1 MDPSS
6 RKRRWVLSYVVAN
19 SGPPPVPSVR
29 PASGPQ
35 SRLKP
40 LASYNA
46 LFVRTGIGRLER
58 LRPHMTEKP
67 SRRRA
72 GSSADSS
79 RASSD
84 ARLAT
89 LDLAPDSLAFAL
101 DAAAQ
106 AVGAVR
112 VGSALP
118 AALQTVIAAT
128 HAAVS
133 RGATQ
138 DIAYR
143 TLRRLAVADAL
154 LAKLVRKAPPPH
166 VSNVMA
172 CAFALLVD
180 DEAHAAYTPFT
191 VVDQAV
197 NAIAA
202 RREFAF
208 AKGLVN
214 AVLRSFL
221 REREALLAEVRSNP
235 VARFNYPA
243 WWIDAVK
250 RGQPDE
256 WENILDAGNRQG
268 PLTLRVNARRM
279 SVAQYLDVLKAEQ
292 IEAEAAGIHAVRL
305 KTPMAVDKIPGFA
318 DGVVSVQDAGA
329 QLAAQLLNAR
339 DGMRVLDACA
349 APGGKTGHV
358 LELANVELIAVESDP
373 VRARRIGENLQRLN
387 VHAEIRVGDAG
398 EPSGWSDGD
407 PFDRILADVPCS
419 ASGIV
424 RRHPDI
430 RWLRRPTDIAALVEE
445 QRRILSAL
453 WPLVATGGEL
463 LYVTCSI
470 FPEEGELQA
479 QWFGE
484 VHEDAVRLDAPGQL
498 LPTASRTGAAGSQVS
513 PDPVT
518 NSLTDNSGEAQRTRS
533 TSTRDAEASA
543 DHDGFFY
550 ARFQKR

>member
-1 MDPSS
+1 
-6 RKRRWVLSYVVAN
+6 
-19 SGPPPVPSVR
+19 
-29 PASGPQ
+29 
-35 SRLKP
+35 
-40 LASYNA
+40 
-46 LFVRTGIGRLER
+46 VRTGIGRLER
-58 LRPHMTEKP
+58 FCPNMTEKP

-72 GSSADSS
+72 GSSAESS

-89 LDLAPDSLAFAL
+89 LQIAPDSLAFAL

-112 VGSALP
+112 AGSALP

-128 HAAVS
+128 HVS

-143 TLRRLAVADAL
+143 TLRRLAIADAL
-154 LAKLVRKAPPPH
+154 LARLLRKAPPPH

-191 VVDQAV
+191 IVDQAV

-202 RREFAF
+202 RREFEF

-214 AVLRSFL
+214 AVLRTFL
-221 REREALLAEVRSNP
+221 RDRETLLTEVQRNP
-235 VARFNYPA
+235 VARYNYPA
-243 WWIDAVK
+243 WWIDAVR

-256 WENILDAGNRQG
+256 WEHILDAGNRQG

-279 SVAQYLDVLKAEQ
+279 SVEQYLDVLNTEHV
-292 IEAEAAGIHAVRL
+292 EAEVVGLHAVRL
-305 KTPMAVDKIPGFA
+305 KTPVTVDKIPGFA

-329 QLAAQLLNAR
+329 QLAAQLLNVR

-358 LELANVELIAVESDP
+358 LELANVELIAVESDAG
-373 VRARRIGENLQRLN
+373 RARRIGENLRRLN
-387 VHAEIRVGDAG
+387 VQAEIRVGDAG
-398 EPSGWSDGD
+398 NPADWSDGD

-430 RWLRRPTDIAALVEE
+430 RWLRRPSDIAALVEE
-445 QRRILSAL
+445 QRRILAAL
-453 WPLVATGGEL
+453 WPLLAIGGEL

-498 LPTASRTGAAGSQVS
+498 LPTASHASTAALQGS

-533 TSTRDAEASA
+533 TSKRDTEAFA

>member
-1 MDPSS
+1 
-6 RKRRWVLSYVVAN
+6 
-19 SGPPPVPSVR
+19 
-29 PASGPQ
+29 
-35 SRLKP
+35 
-40 LASYNA
+40 
-46 LFVRTGIGRLER
+46 
-58 LRPHMTEKP
+58 MTDKP

-72 GSSADSS
+72 PSPADN
-79 RASSD
+79 
-84 ARLAT
+84 ARTSFDDRLST
-89 LDLAPDSLAFAL
+89 LHLAPDSLAFAL
-101 DAAAQ
+101 DSAAQ
-106 AVGAVR
+106 VLGAVR
-112 VGSALP
+112 AGSALP
-118 AALQTVIAAT
+118 AALQTVIAAAN
-128 HAAVS
+128 AAAS

-143 TLRRLAVADAL
+143 TLRRLGVAEAL
-154 LAKLVRKAPPPH
+154 LGKLVKKLPPPH
-166 VSNVMA
+166 VANVLT

-180 DEAHAAYTPFT
+180 DEADAAYTPFT

-197 NAIAA
+197 GAIAA
-202 RREFAF
+202 HREYGF

-221 REREALLAEVRSNP
+221 REREALLADVRQDP
-235 VARFNYPA
+235 VARWNYPA

-250 RGQPDE
+250 RSHPDA
-256 WENILDAGNRQG
+256 WESILEGGNRQG
-268 PLTLRVNARRM
+268 PLTLRVNARRA
-279 SVAQYLDVLKAEQ
+279 SVGEYLATLAAEH
-292 IEAEAAGIHAVRL
+292 IEAEAVGLQAVRL

-329 QLAAQLLNAR
+329 QLAAQLLGAT

-358 LELANVELIAVESDP
+358 LELAKVELIALESDAA
-373 VRARRIGENLQRLN
+373 RARRIGENLQRLN
-387 VHAEIRVGDAG
+387 LTAEIRVGDAG
-398 EPSGWSDGD
+398 DPAAWSDGD

-430 RWLRRPTDIAALVEE
+430 RWLRRPSDIPALVDE

-453 WPLVATGGEL
+453 WPLVANGGEL

-479 QWFGE
+479 QWFGAA
-484 VHEDAVRLDAPGQL
+484 HEDAVRLDAPGQL
-498 LPTASRTGAAGSQVS
+498 MPTAYRASTGAPHDS
-513 PDPVT
+513 PDEST
-518 NSLTDNSGEAQRTRS
+518 GTSGETQRTRS
-533 TSTRDAEASA
+533 LANQDAEPFA

>member
-1 MDPSS
+1 MS
-6 RKRRWVLSYVVAN
+6 
-19 SGPPPVPSVR
+19 
-29 PASGPQ
+29 
-35 SRLKP
+35 
-40 LASYNA
+40 
-46 LFVRTGIGRLER
+46 FVRTGVGRFER
-58 LRPHMTEKP
+58 HHYDMTDQL

-72 GSSADSS
+72 ASSADS
-79 RASSD
+79 RRTSSD
-84 ARLAT
+84 ARLAA
-89 LDLAPDSLAFAL
+89 LPLAPDSLAFAL

-112 VGSALP
+112 AGSALP
-118 AALQTVIAAT
+118 AALQSVIADV
-128 HAAVS
+128 HVVAA

-154 LAKLVRKAPPPH
+154 IGKMVRKAPPPH

-172 CAFALLVD
+172 CAFALLID

-202 RREFAF
+202 RRELSF

-221 REREALLAEVRSNP
+221 RERDALLNEVEQDP

-250 RGQPDE
+250 RGQPDA
-256 WENILDAGNRQG
+256 WERILDAGNHQG

-279 SVAQYLDVLKAEQ
+279 TVADYLELLSTNQ
-292 IEAEAAGIHAVRL
+292 IEAEAAGLHAVRL
-305 KTPMAVDKIPGFA
+305 KTPMSVDRIPGFA
-318 DGVVSVQDAGA
+318 EGVVSVQDAGA
-329 QLAAQLLNAR
+329 QLAAQWLDLR

-349 APGGKTGHV
+349 APGGKTGHI
-358 LELANVELIAVESDP
+358 LELANVELIALESDAS
-373 VRARRIGENLQRLN
+373 RARRIGENLHRLQLE
-387 VHAEIRVGDAG
+387 AEIRVGDAG
-398 EPSGWSDGD
+398 DTPAWSDGD

-430 RWLRRPTDIAALVEE
+430 RWLRRPSDIAALVEE
-445 QRRILSAL
+445 QRRIVSAL
-453 WPLVATGGEL
+453 WPLVAVGGEL

-470 FPEEGELQA
+470 FPEEGEQQA
-479 QWFGE
+479 RWF
-484 VHEDAVRLDAPGQL
+484 VDAHEDAVRLDAPGQL
-498 LPTASRTGAAGSQVS
+498 LPVMPRVDASRA
-513 PDPVT
+513 
-518 NSLTDNSGEAQRTRS
+518 EAHAERPASNQ
-533 TSTRDAEASA
+533 DAEPFA